1 MGSGNDC
8 AEQCVE
14 RSEIFSVKGA
24 DNSRYDVIVC
34 LCLAGVAAVLAIA
47 GAVYKFVR
55 KKPQD
60 R

>member
-1 MGSGNDC
+1 MKL
-8 AEQCVE
+8 
-14 RSEIFSVKGA
+14 SEIFSVKGA

-47 GAVYKFVR
+47 GVVYKFVR